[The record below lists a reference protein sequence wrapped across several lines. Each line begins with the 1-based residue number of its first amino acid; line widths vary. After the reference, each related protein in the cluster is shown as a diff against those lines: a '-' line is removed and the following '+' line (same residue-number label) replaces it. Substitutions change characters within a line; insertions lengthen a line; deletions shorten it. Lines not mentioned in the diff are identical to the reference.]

1 MCYVVFDKYLSANE
15 ILIKYHIQNITF
27 KIFFS
32 NTGYFYLDF
41 QINNKNHYE
50 K

>member
-27 KIFFS
+27 KFSSQSAGIFIS
-32 NTGYFYLDF
+32 ISG
-41 QINNKNHYE
+41 
-50 K
+50 